1 MRRGGWGVQAGAGA
15 AKRNQTLAPGLP
27 LALGLLAGN
36 LERRCGIGLGIE
48 IAIDPVAQPR
58 LHAIGDARVDPIEGL
73 SPAISIEQKT
83 TSRKPR
89 STVATV
95 AEIYEYMRLLWARAE
110 VPYSPATALPIAAR
124 TVSQMIDRV
133 IALAERPRA
142 LAAGTVLTADDLVLL
157 RPATGIPPKA
167 LDAVPGRTL
176 RGAVAAG
183 DPISWDMLV

>member
-1 MRRGGWGVQAGAGA
+1 MGAGAGS
-15 AKRNQTLAPGLP
+15 AKLNQTLAPGLP

-58 LHAIGDARVDPIEGL
+58 LHAIGDARV
-73 SPAISIEQKT
+73 
-83 TSRKPR
+83 
-89 STVATV
+89 
-95 AEIYEYMRLLWARAE
+95 E